1 MLISALA
8 AVVMFAVPEAT
19 QAADAQT
26 SAPHAEKPAKAA
38 KAEGKAATK
47 TCYTATPSGSRM
59 PRKICVT
66 NAPESQKDVEAKSE
80 ATKPQ

>member
-8 AVVMFAVPEAT
+8 AVVMFVAPEAT
-19 QAADAQT
+19 QAAE
-26 SAPHAEKPAKAA
+26 APQAKPEKSA

-66 NAPESQKDVEAKSE
+66 KAPESAKDVEAKDE
-80 ATKPQ
+80 AAKRQ

>member
-8 AVVMFAVPEAT
+8 ALVMFAAPETT
-19 QAADAQT
+19 QAAEAQ
-26 SAPHAEKPAKAA
+26 AVGAEAAKPAKSA
-38 KAEGKAATK
+38 KAEGKASTK

-66 NAPESQKDVEAKSE
+66 KAPESAKDVEAKQE